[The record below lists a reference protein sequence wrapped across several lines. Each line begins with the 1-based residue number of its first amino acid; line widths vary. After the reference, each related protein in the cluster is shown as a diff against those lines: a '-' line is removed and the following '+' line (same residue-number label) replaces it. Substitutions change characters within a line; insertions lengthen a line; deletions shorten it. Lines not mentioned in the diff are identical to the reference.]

1 VCNGSKKFGDP
12 CTMGEDCAS
21 GLCLTDGPGMCTI
34 TCTQAVANDC
44 GGQGVAGLCAQ
55 VAVDTFVCAGDLTFG
70 ADKDDAIMQ
79 DGDTVK
85 RMFQT
90 KTDADLFHIEFAV
103 AGTYLIAATPDLDD
117 DIRVEFYNADAS
129 ELGFSDN
136 GGAGEPEGGEIM
148 TQPGLL
154 YVVVRNIGNSNG
166 SFTITVMKQ

>member
-1 VCNGSKKFGDP
+1 MMTSISRSLLP
-12 CTMGEDCAS
+12 CTLALALAACGTSDDTSTATNA
-21 GLCLTDGPGMCTI
+21 GTGTTTTDVGT
-34 TCTQAVANDC
+34 TT
-44 GGQGVAGLCAQ
+44 
-55 VAVDTFVCAGDLTFG
+55 
-70 ADKDDAIMQ
+70 DATTMQ

-117 DIRVEFYNADAS
+117 DIRLEFYNADAS

-166 SFTITVMKQ
+166 SFTITVTKQ